1 MTWGPPEVTSGC
13 RPGDGQGAGPP
24 SNCCDAAHPTLH
36 NVGISTVRGLDIAY
50 RCCDPDRHIIGA
62 SGHVSGNARR
72 SREKPAPPFV
82 RLGEICPSA
91 CGIAVGR
98 IEDVLNA
105 PFSWA
110 HWHLRLPFVVALS
123 GCALLGCAH
132 SGQQGSST
140 TTKPIPL
147 PSLALL
153 TQYPEPGC
161 ELKASE
167 LNGHKGR
174 AEGVAVRVANLP
186 GERSHK
192 SAGSDG
198 PTSVSGTTSQPNRSL
213 ARANPDA
220 SLAERIRLE
229 YERNCFQR
237 AEVRVREKLM
247 QLQIAVRK
255 TVRAIEGTKRTDR

>member
-1 MTWGPPEVTSGC
+1 MGRRMSLAAWKGTAHDLGAARGHVGLPPW
-13 RPGDGQGAGPP
+13 RGQGAGPP
-24 SNCCDAAHPTLH
+24 SNCCDAAPVEAKLKYGAFFALHPTLH

-72 SREKPAPPFV
+72 SRVKPAPPFA

-98 IEDVLNA
+98 IADVLNA

-110 HWHLRLPFVVALS
+110 HRHLRLPFVVALS

-132 SGQQGSST
+132 FGQQGSST

-147 PSLALL
+147 PSSALL
-153 TQYPEPGC
+153 TQHPEPGC

-174 AEGVAVRVANLP
+174 TEGVAVRVRKPSRRAFPQIRRVGRPYFCFGHYVATKPDSRPSQSRRELSGAHKVGIRTELLP
-186 GERSHK
+186 
-192 SAGSDG
+192 
-198 PTSVSGTTSQPNRSL
+198 
-213 ARANPDA
+213 A
-220 SLAERIRLE
+220 S
-229 YERNCFQR
+229 
-237 AEVRVREKLM
+237 
-247 QLQIAVRK
+247 
-255 TVRAIEGTKRTDR
+255 

>member
-1 MTWGPPEVTSGC
+1 MTWG
-13 RPGDGQGAGPP
+13 RPRSPR
-24 SNCCDAAHPTLH
+24 AAALEMAKGLGRQATAATRHPTLH

-72 SREKPAPPFV
+72 SREKPAPPFA

-98 IEDVLNA
+98 IADVLNA
-105 PFSWA
+105 PLSWA
-110 HWHLRLPFVVALS
+110 HRHLRLPFVVALS
-123 GCALLGCAH
+123 GCALFGCAH
-132 SGQQGSST
+132 FGQQGSST

-153 TQYPEPGC
+153 TQHPEPGC

-174 AEGVAVRVANLP
+174 AEGAPVQVANLS
-186 GERSHK
+186 GEQSYK
-192 SAGSDG
+192 SAESGGAPSVPG
-198 PTSVSGTTSQPNRSL
+198 PALQPNRGL
-213 ARANPDA
+213 AQANPAA

-237 AEVRVREKLM
+237 AEVRVREKLL
-247 QLQIAVRK
+247 QLQIAARK
-255 TVRAIEGTKRTDR
+255 IVRAIEGTKRTDR